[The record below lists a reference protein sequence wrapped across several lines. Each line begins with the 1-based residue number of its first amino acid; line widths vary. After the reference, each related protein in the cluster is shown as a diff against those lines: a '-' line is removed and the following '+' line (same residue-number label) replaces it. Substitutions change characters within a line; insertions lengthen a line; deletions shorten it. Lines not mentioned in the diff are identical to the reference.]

1 MNKDLILKKV
11 KNRGIYQTVS
21 SENVTPEGST
31 ATVTVEVNASST
43 SEELVVTPS
52 TSTTPDIVGPRS
64 TSTESEMSRT
74 EDSNRADLIRA
85 VKDTLRKPKDATTQK
100 ALDNTKINYKIKKG
114 SGVIL
119 TNEDAIK
126 ALRSKEEQTKKKKDQ
141 IEKKANN
148 EKNKTTQIDNNSAKI
163 TRYFKPRICKRKG
176 KESPVNRSCV
186 KKN

>member
-1 MNKDLILKKV
+1 
-11 KNRGIYQTVS
+11 
-21 SENVTPEGST
+21 
-31 ATVTVEVNASST
+31 
-43 SEELVVTPS
+43 
-52 TSTTPDIVGPRS
+52 
-64 TSTESEMSRT
+64 MSRT

-186 KKN
+186 KKKIMNLPVTILTVSINHPICYLVNLNLMISLYPLIKMM